1 MYETISMIVFY
12 PRFQLKGIIKNRC
25 IKHIFFMTWMYF
37 FSYGFLITIG
47 YCLNINRRSGS
58 YSVTGRV

>member
-12 PRFQLKGIIKNRC
+12 PNFGTQVNNRC

-37 FSYGFLITIG
+37 
-47 YCLNINRRSGS
+47 
-58 YSVTGRV
+58 SVMVSQLQ